1 MTTEKL
7 YYKDAYL
14 KEFEAQV
21 TDIYERDGRLFAV
34 LDRTAFY
41 PEGGGQPGDR
51 GKIINSCGDT
61 AEVLCTYENGDLV
74 EHELS
79 RKGCIPSTGD
89 KVTGIIDWENRFDH
103 MQQHSGEH
111 IVSGMICS
119 RFNCDNVGFH
129 MGADMV
135 EIDFNA
141 KITAEEL
148 AEIEKAANRY
158 IAEDH
163 KFISQWPSKEELKN
177 IEYRSKKELD
187 GDVRIAS
194 FPGADTCACCGTH
207 VSGSAQVGLVK
218 FLSAE
223 GFKGGTRIEVK
234 FGKRAF
240 SHLSMAYEQNKAIGV
255 LLSAKEDR
263 TFEYVKKH
271 MEELSA
277 ERYRTGALEEELI
290 ETVSDRYR
298 DAGDVLLI
306 IRPSA
311 PDYIRKLATRI
322 SEKSKGCAV
331 VFSGE
336 DMSYKYAVAGPEGEV
351 PDLNRQITQSL
362 DGRGGGRG
370 GFAQG
375 AVNAD
380 CVQIEGFWKKAGE

>member
-1 MTTEKL
+1 MTKDRL

-14 KEFEAQV
+14 KEFEARV
-21 TDIYERDGRLFAV
+21 TDIRERDGRLFAV

-41 PEGGGQPGDR
+41 PEGGGQPGDKGIITDSR
-51 GKIINSCGDT
+51 GDS
-61 AEVLCTYENGDLV
+61 AEVIYTCENGDII

-79 RKGCIPSTGD
+79 RKGHIPSLGD
-89 KVTGIIDWENRFDH
+89 LVTGVLDWENRFDH

-111 IVSGMICS
+111 IVSGMIC
-119 RFNCDNVGFH
+119 RKFNCDNVGFH
-129 MGADMV
+129 MGADTV

-141 KITAEEL
+141 KINAEEL

-163 KFISQWPSKEELKN
+163 KFIAQWPSKEELKTM
-177 IEYRSKKELD
+177 EYRSKKELD

-207 VSGSAQVGLVK
+207 VSGSAQVGMVK

-223 GFKGGTRIEVK
+223 SFKGGTRIEVK

-240 SHLSMAYEQNKAIGV
+240 DHLSAAYEQNKAIGV

-277 ERYRTGALEEELI
+277 EKYRAGGLEEELI
-290 ETVSDRYR
+290 ESISDRYK

-311 PDYIRKLATRI
+311 PDYIRKLATGI
-322 SEKSKGCAV
+322 SEKSKGCAA

-336 DMSYKYAVAGPEGEV
+336 DMSYKYAVAGPEEKV
-351 PDLNRQITQSL
+351 PDLNRLLTQSL
-362 DGRGGGRG
+362 NGRGGGRG

-380 CVQIEGFWKKAGE
+380 RGNIEAFWQENR

>member
-1 MTTEKL
+1 M
-7 YYKDAYL
+7 
-14 KEFEAQV
+14 
-21 TDIYERDGRLFAV
+21 TDIRERDGRLFAV

-41 PEGGGQPGDR
+41 PEGGGQPGDK
-51 GKIINSCGDT
+51 GIITDSCGDS
-61 AEVLCTYENGDLV
+61 AEVIYTCENGDII

-79 RKGCIPSTGD
+79 RKGHIPSLGD
-89 KVTGIIDWENRFDH
+89 LVTGVLDWENRFDH

-111 IVSGMICS
+111 IVSGMIC
-119 RFNCDNVGFH
+119 RKFNCDNVGFH
-129 MGADMV
+129 MGADTV

-141 KITAEEL
+141 KINAEEL

-163 KFISQWPSKEELKN
+163 KFISQWPSKEELKAM
-177 IEYRSKKELD
+177 EYRSKKELD

-207 VSGSAQVGLVK
+207 VSGSAQVGMVK

-223 GFKGGTRIEVK
+223 SFKGGTRIEVK

-240 SHLSMAYEQNKAIGV
+240 DHLSAAYEQNKAIGV

-277 ERYRTGALEEELI
+277 EKYRAGGLEEELI
-290 ETVSDRYR
+290 ESISDRYK

-311 PDYIRKLATRI
+311 PDYIRKLATGI
-322 SEKSKGCAV
+322 SEKSKGCAA

-336 DMSYKYAVAGPEGEV
+336 DMSYKYAVAGPEEKV
-351 PDLNRQITQSL
+351 PDLNRLLTQSL
-362 DGRGGGRG
+362 NGRGGGRG

-380 CVQIEGFWKKAGE
+380 RGNIEAFWQENR

>member
-1 MTTEKL
+1 MITDRL

-14 KEFEAQV
+14 KEFEARV
-21 TDIYERDGRLFAV
+21 LDVYERDGRFFAV

-51 GKIINSCGDT
+51 GKMIGSGGDI
-61 AEVLCTYENGDLV
+61 AEVLYTAENGDII

-79 RKGCIPSTGD
+79 RKSHIPSPGD
-89 KVTGIIDWENRFDH
+89 KVTGVIDWEDRFDH

-111 IVSGMICS
+111 IVSGMICK
-119 RFNCDNVGFH
+119 RFSCDNVGFH

-135 EIDFNA
+135 ELDFNA
-141 KITAEEL
+141 KISAEEL
-148 AEIEKAANRY
+148 AEIENAANIY

-163 KFISQWPSKEELKN
+163 KFISSWPSKEELEK

-207 VSGSAQVGLVK
+207 VSGSAQVGMVK
-218 FLSAE
+218 FLSSE
-223 GFKGGTRIEVK
+223 SFKGGTRIEVK

-240 SHLSMAYEQNKAIGV
+240 DHLSMAYEQNKAIGV

-271 MEELSA
+271 MDELSA
-277 ERYRTGALEEELI
+277 EKYRAGGLEEELI
-290 ETVSDRYR
+290 ESISERYQ
-298 DAGDVLLI
+298 DTGDVLLI
-306 IRPSA
+306 IKAESA
-311 PDYIRKLATRI
+311 DYVRKLATKI
-322 SEKSKGCAV
+322 SEKSKGCTA

-336 DMSYKYAVAGPEGEV
+336 AETYKYVIAGPENEIPG
-351 PDLNRQITQSL
+351 LNRELTQSL
-362 DGRGGGRG
+362 NGRGGGRG

-380 CVQIEGFWKKAGE
+380 RGQIEAFWQRTGR